1 MVKRAK
7 SLTRSRA
14 MKESWAKRRKSP
26 MREQARKTK
35 IYEYQKKATKA
46 AQAGEL
52 VKPKDEPQVEPKF
65 YILWAPS
72 SNKPPR
78 IRFGTVEKVR
88 AVADIMVQKYLM
100 PIYVME
106 SVELH
111 KIGKS
116 EVVPYWG
123 PPAKEQPNSS
133 PESFTVSAS
142 TIPSRQ
148 GQPWDQIQDNYL
160 TELWY
165 QGIRSI
171 PELARLLGRSELA
184 IEYRLEALMIRPRSE

>member
-7 SLTRSRA
+7 SLTRSQA

-26 MREQARKTK
+26 MREQARKRTV
-35 IYEYQKKATKA
+35 KADP
-46 AQAGEL
+46 
-52 VKPKDEPQVEPKF
+52 KPQGDPKF

-111 KIGKS
+111 KLGKS
-116 EVVPYWG
+116 EVVKCDG
-123 PPAKEQPNSS
+123 PAVKEQPSPA

-142 TIPSRQ
+142 SIPSRQ

-184 IEYRLEALMIRPRSE
+184 IEYRLEALMIRSRSE